1 MFGIVMIPVD
11 MTLAT
16 ALPEIVPNSAE
27 ATTSTF
33 PDPPR

>member
-1 MFGIVMIPVD
+1 MMPVD

-16 ALPEIVPNSAE
+16 ALPEMVPKSAE
-27 ATTSTF
+27 ATTSTL